1 MANIRVFTFNMRTD
15 APSDGVNWFSG
26 ERSAY
31 IGKTFPKYRADI
43 IGCQETT
50 PCMRQWLID
59 HFHEYEVCGLGREAD
74 LQGESNVVCFRREK
88 FDLVTLD
95 QFWLSD
101 TPHVPGSRFHT
112 DQSECPRICMALTL
126 RSKENGRLFRYY
138 NTHLDH
144 AGELA
149 QAQGMSLILERM
161 TRDYGAWQLPVI
173 LTGDL
178 NITPAS
184 KTYRSLVEF
193 TGCGTPLRDLTT
205 EVGPTLHNYMPKTV
219 HEKIDYIFT
228 NLPHDPSKTVKATDH
243 DDAGHYLS
251 DHYPVGAEILLD

>member
-1 MANIRVFTFNMRTD
+1 MAKITKNPFSQGGNMANIRVFTFNMRTD

-101 TPHVPGSRFHT
+101 TPHVPGSRFH
-112 DQSECPRICMALTL
+112 
-126 RSKENGRLFRYY
+126 RSKRMSA
-138 NTHLDH
+138 HLYGTD
-144 AGELA
+144 AA
-149 QAQGMSLILERM
+149 QQRKRQAF
-161 TRDYGAWQLPVI
+161 PV
-173 LTGDL
+173 LQ
-178 NITPAS
+178 
-184 KTYRSLVEF
+184 
-193 TGCGTPLRDLTT
+193 
-205 EVGPTLHNYMPKTV
+205 H
-219 HEKIDYIFT
+219 
-228 NLPHDPSKTVKATDH
+228 PS
-243 DDAGHYLS
+243 
-251 DHYPVGAEILLD
+251 